1 ILAHPDR
8 PEDFLEEYGGA
19 FGRPRA
25 TPPSRA
31 TRRRLA
37 IAVSALGILLVLQL
51 ALGSRDLL
59 AARIPAM
66 RPLLSAL
73 AASLGLGSEQP
84 RLAGKL
90 PIESCELA
98 GAGPAGVYRMDAVLR
113 NRASH
118 PVQWPAIEL
127 TLTDAFGGVVASK
140 VLLPRDYHVG
150 DRLEKGFPGNAEE
163 SVSLEIAI
171 DEVVTSGYRAILF
184 YPVAVP
190 EQALSASRNP
200 AAADTRRILVSGSV
214 AYDTIMVFD
223 GRFEDHILPDRA
235 HVLNVSF
242 LTPRLKREY
251 GGCAANIAYNLRGLG
266 GEPVILAA
274 VGHDAV
280 EYVERLRSMGIDTGA
295 ILVEESHYTAQA
307 FITTDLA
314 DNQINAFHPGAMSIA
329 HRVRV
334 DSALPACWGIVGPNG
349 KQAMI
354 EHAEGFADAG

>member
-1 ILAHPDR
+1 
-8 PEDFLEEYGGA
+8 
-19 FGRPRA
+19 
-25 TPPSRA
+25 
-31 TRRRLA
+31 
-37 IAVSALGILLVLQL
+37 
-51 ALGSRDLL
+51 
-59 AARIPAM
+59 
-66 RPLLSAL
+66 
-73 AASLGLGSEQP
+73 
-84 RLAGKL
+84 
-90 PIESCELA
+90 
-98 GAGPAGVYRMDAVLR
+98 
-113 NRASH
+113 
-118 PVQWPAIEL
+118 
-127 TLTDAFGGVVASK
+127 
-140 VLLPRDYHVG
+140 
-150 DRLEKGFPGNAEE
+150 
-163 SVSLEIAI
+163 
-171 DEVVTSGYRAILF
+171 
-184 YPVAVP
+184 
-190 EQALSASRNP
+190 LSASRNP

-280 EYVERLRSMGIDTGA
+280 EYVERLRSLGIDTGA

-314 DNQINAFHPGAMSIA
+314 DNQITAFHPGAMSIA

-354 EHAEGFADAG
+354 EHAEGFADAGVPFIFDPGQGMPMFDGAELRRFVEIASAVVVNDYEAAMLVERTGMSNEEIARQVDALIITRGGEGSVLYHDGACAPIEAAPVSGTIDPTGCGDAYRGGVLFGLASGWDWLRCARLGSLMGAIKIECQGPQNHAIDRDAIASRFERTWGERPW